1 MNAIKA
7 AVLALCAATALSLNA
22 RAETDTAQTPAPPEA
37 AAPATGENP
46 KPTWDQAEN
55 IRAAA
60 EHLGKLQ
67 RQRGAKGA
75 FEFIG
80 ACYKTHGLAET
91 YAAPFEACIAQ
102 DYMQSKILAMIYSRL
117 SPEQLKSMGS
127 PSPADLK
134 MSLSRRVAAAYLQYK
149 IPVSYAG
156 DFEKLVERHGFP
168 VFLSMVFPNSKVPV
182 SPVPGG
188 AAGAPEQDSKPKDKP

>member
-1 MNAIKA
+1 MAVFLVTGPLPA
-7 AVLALCAATALSLNA
+7 AQ
-22 RAETDTAQTPAPPEA
+22 AEADVAPGPSTQEPPAS
-37 AAPATGENP
+37 APAEFP

-117 SPEQLKSMGS
+117 PPEQLKSMGS
-127 PSPADLK
+127 PSPGDLK
-134 MSLSRRVAAAYLQYK
+134 VSLSRRVAAAYLQYK
-149 IPVSYAG
+149 IPISYAG
-156 DFEKLVERHGFP
+156 DFEKLVEQHGFP
-168 VFLSMVFPNSKVPV
+168 VFLSMVFPNAKVPV
-182 SPVPGG
+182 NPVPGG
-188 AAGAPEQDSKPKDKP
+188 AQDGPSQDSKPKDKP